1 MASSAVCK
9 ALVARFVADRSAVA
23 APLFAIMLP
32 GLMGIA
38 GFSID
43 YSMMQAADNRLQV
56 AADAAALAAAPRVAS
71 SAQAI
76 SRAQEMATANAGN
89 GTLSTTD
96 IVTGRWNQG
105 QGEFTAGASNPNA
118 VQVTTRYAQANGNPH
133 QLIFGGLIGIDTVD
147 LSATAIAMSQGPA
160 CTSNIELV
168 PDPFIP
174 TRSSISTLGG
184 PCAGSCPAGFRGP
197 NGFLQTPEGNPIV
210 RLDVSASDFA
220 ISPNRTL
227 TVRAGSAVNE
237 TYRLPGPGRWFV
249 IVRSYTNPY
258 NINDPATQNLPKT
271 NIVYAA
277 WGGGT
282 ATWSNNIRGT
292 QTFTT
297 PAQCPPGNNG
307 NGNGN
312 GNNGGGNRARLVS

>member
-1 MASSAVCK
+1 M
-9 ALVARFVADRSAVA
+9 
-23 APLFAIMLP
+23 MLP
-32 GLMGIA
+32 GLLGMT
-38 GFSID
+38 GFAID
-43 YSMMQAADNRLQV
+43 VSLMQAADHRLQV
-56 AADAAALAAAPRVAS
+56 AADAAALAAAPSAAS
-71 SAQAI
+71 SSQAI
-76 SRAQEMATANAGN
+76 ARAQQIATANAGS
-89 GTLSTTD
+89 GTLAAAD
-96 IVTGRWNQG
+96 VAPGRWNQG
-105 QGEFTAGASNPNA
+105 QAEFTAGAANANA
-118 VQVTTRYAQANGNPH
+118 VRVTTRYSTANGNPH
-133 QLIFGGLIGIDTVD
+133 RLVFGGILGIETVD
-147 LSATAIAMSQGPA
+147 LAASAIAMSQGPA
-160 CTSNIELV
+160 CTSNIELI

-184 PCAGSCPAGFRGP
+184 PCTGSCPAGFRGP
-197 NGFLQTPEGNPIV
+197 NGFLQTPEGNPII

-227 TVRAGSAVNE
+227 TVRAGSVVNE
-237 TYRLPGPGRWFV
+237 SYRLPGPGRWFV

-258 NINDPATQNLPKT
+258 NINDAATQNLPKT

-297 PAQCPPGNNG
+297 PALCPPGSNGNGSG

-312 GNNGGGNRARLVS
+312 SGAGNRARLVS